1 MGNLSDIALATR
13 VAMFHDRKAFDQ
25 LVLSHQA
32 AVRKFFLAQTLGDK
46 ALSDDLAQDT
56 FLKAYTHI
64 GQFRAT
70 SRFSTWLFRIAYN
83 VFYDHLRRT
92 HPADDISHSAQAM
105 DRKSPVAGGLQMDLS
120 RALAQL
126 SDQERT
132 CILLQLVEGYSL
144 EEIATI
150 SAMPLG
156 TVKSH
161 LSRGKHKLTTY
172 LKANGYER

>member
-25 LVLSHQA
+25 LVLMHQA
-32 AVRKFFLAQTLGDK
+32 AVRKFFLAQTLGDQ

-83 VFYDHLRRT
+83 VFYDHLRRS
-92 HPADDISHSAQAM
+92 HPADDISHSAQALQRTGQM
-105 DRKSPVAGGLQMDLS
+105 AGGLQMDLS
-120 RALAQL
+120 QALAQL
-126 SDQERT
+126 SEQERS
-132 CILLQLVEGYSL
+132 CILLQLVEGYSQ
-144 EEIATI
+144 EEISQI

-161 LSRGKHKLTTY
+161 LSRGKSKLTNY